1 MTNATFNRVD
11 ATLTPEAVK
20 TVKDH
25 ITAIE
30 QTLPFLVGLTG
41 TERVALPK
49 VNVNNKVFTEDAI
62 QVAVNNATLLPAF
75 VNVEGMK
82 KDLALYHAL
91 DELVLLV
98 QQLAEKLSNTQLLA
112 GSEAYTSALA
122 IYKIF
127 GAASEAGVQGTKTL
141 HEQLR
146 QRFGGQG
153 KSTAPLPE
161 GTGTVPNT

>member
-11 ATLTPEAVK
+11 ATLTPEAVQ

-25 ITAIE
+25 IAAI
-30 QTLPFLVGLTG
+30 QQSLPFLVGLTG
-41 TERVALPK
+41 TERMALPK
-49 VNVNNKVFTEDAI
+49 INVGNKVFTEDAI
-62 QVAVNNATLLPAF
+62 QAAVNNTALLPSF
-75 VNVEGMK
+75 VSVDEMK
-82 KDLALYHAL
+82 KDLSLYHSL

-98 QQLAEKLSNTQLLA
+98 QQLAEKLSDTQLLA

-127 GAASEAGVQGTKTL
+127 GAAADAGVQGTKTL
-141 HEQLR
+141 HEQLK

-153 KSTAPLPE
+153 KTGVPLPE
-161 GTGTVPNT
+161 GNGRVPNS